1 MRNGRHERMQNNDI
15 GTLRGKGEAMKADTK
30 DKGTLARR
38 DLFRVAGMGVGALG
52 AVAVGVAAGAEPAQ
66 AATPEGTPQGYR
78 ETDHVRTVY
87 ELSRF

>member
-1 MRNGRHERMQNNDI
+1 MWD
-15 GTLRGKGEAMKADTK
+15 KK

-38 DLFRVAGMGVGALG
+38 DLFRAAGLGVGALG
-52 AVAVGVAAGAEPAQ
+52 AVAAGVTVGTEPAE
-66 AATPEGTPQGYR
+66 AADAANAASQGYR